1 MRILHIL
8 NELRQIGNGIVNV
21 AVDLAC
27 LQAKIGHDVAVVSG
41 GGEYEN
47 LLTEYGVKH
56 FQLDQKRTPIDLAK
70 AALGYRKIVKEFQ
83 PEIVHAH
90 MMTGIVLAKFLKG
103 SSNYGVVSTVH
114 NEFQRSAIAMGLAN
128 RVIAVS
134 KAVADSMAKRGIP
147 RENLRVIS
155 NGTLGSV
162 RTPKIAEYQPM
173 KLEHPAIVTVAG
185 MYKRKGISELIEAF
199 TEIAEDFPQAHLYL
213 VGDGPDKEIFENQAQ
228 NTSVAGRIH
237 FEGFQP
243 EAQRY
248 MIGCDIFVL
257 ASHKDPSPLVIPE
270 AREAGCAIIATN
282 VDGIP
287 EGLDNG
293 EAGFLVPPED
303 SKALANAFEKLLGS
317 AEELNNWQFRAKQN
331 LERLTL
337 TRVNQ
342 ETIEV
347 YSELTN

>member
-1 MRILHIL
+1 
-8 NELRQIGNGIVNV
+8 
-21 AVDLAC
+21 
-27 LQAKIGHDVAVVSG
+27 
-41 GGEYEN
+41 
-47 LLTEYGVKH
+47 
-56 FQLDQKRTPIDLAK
+56 
-70 AALGYRKIVKEFQ
+70 
-83 PEIVHAH
+83 
-90 MMTGIVLAKFLKG
+90 
-103 SSNYGVVSTVH
+103 
-114 NEFQRSAIAMGLAN
+114 
-128 RVIAVS
+128 
-134 KAVADSMAKRGIP
+134 
-147 RENLRVIS
+147 
-155 NGTLGSV
+155 
-162 RTPKIAEYQPM
+162 
-173 KLEHPAIVTVAG
+173 
-185 MYKRKGISELIEAF
+185 
-199 TEIAEDFPQAHLYL
+199 
-213 VGDGPDKEIFENQAQ
+213 
-228 NTSVAGRIH
+228 
-237 FEGFQP
+237 
-243 EAQRY
+243 